1 MTLIES
7 HGKVAVLEPAG
18 AGYLTAAIIAGAAF
32 LLAAVFSIGLG

>member
-18 AGYLTAAIIAGAAF
+18 AVYLNAAIIAGAAF
-32 LLAAVFSIGLG
+32 ILAALFSVALV